1 MTEIKTIR
9 IPERVQLI
17 KYGVNPYANLY
28 EDSRLRIIEQF
39 KCEYCENCTLS
50 GSRCRLII
58 NGFYFDYNLMR
69 RHFKINL
76 PLEPFANQSEVKLFC
91 KNTLCYAFYN
101 ENNEI
106 CGIYCPRRQ
115 KIYAPS
121 IENIYVL
128 IKYIGDFGCKITVGS
143 DIELALCHYSDDM
156 PIRARRTK
164 FNSLQSQ
171 IGCDGSGEQL
181 ELRITPGSSPK
192 EVVNNIYKLLYS
204 LRNYRYIIRAQSN
217 MMPLGAHIHINIENE
232 FGDPLIDSEIMYHL
246 ALLLDYFLGVH
257 FARQPAYRIRQL
269 WGYGNPYYLD
279 GRAVRT
285 THAHNGFEYRTPSA
299 FLVHEPKF
307 SEIAFEIIFRIINYY
322 LNNPGKVIKLP
333 ISDGATIKD
342 YVEILKLAPE
352 KAVYFK
358 NKFMCEPPKDDIRIT
373 WGVIS
378 SARRINNLRRRMQLA
393 RKFFIPGRMTV
404 DVFDK
409 FLKFAET
416 IPVAFALKD
425 NAIELVQQLPVWDDS
440 NFYFHIKKE
449 WFNFEPRSNLCFVVE
464 SSSIKRPVIE
474 LPNKINKDILA
485 SVKND
490 FEQFF
495 QLIIE
500 NYDKLKR

>member
-1 MTEIKTIR
+1 M
-9 IPERVQLI
+9 
-17 KYGVNPYANLY
+17 G
-28 EDSRLRIIEQF
+28 
-39 KCEYCENCTLS
+39 
-50 GSRCRLII
+50 
-58 NGFYFDYNLMR
+58 
-69 RHFKINL
+69 
-76 PLEPFANQSEVKLFC
+76 EP
-91 KNTLCYAFYN
+91 
-101 ENNEI
+101 
-106 CGIYCPRRQ
+106 
-115 KIYAPS
+115 
-121 IENIYVL
+121 
-128 IKYIGDFGCKITVGS
+128 
-143 DIELALCHYSDDM
+143 
-156 PIRARRTK
+156 
-164 FNSLQSQ
+164 
-171 IGCDGSGEQL
+171 
-181 ELRITPGSSPK
+181 
-192 EVVNNIYKLLYS
+192 
-204 LRNYRYIIRAQSN
+204 
-217 MMPLGAHIHINIENE
+217 
-232 FGDPLIDSEIMYHL
+232 
-246 ALLLDYFLGVH
+246 
-257 FARQPAYRIRQL
+257 
-269 WGYGNPYYLD
+269 
-279 GRAVRT
+279 VRT

-393 RKFFIPGRMTV
+393 RKFFIPGRMTA